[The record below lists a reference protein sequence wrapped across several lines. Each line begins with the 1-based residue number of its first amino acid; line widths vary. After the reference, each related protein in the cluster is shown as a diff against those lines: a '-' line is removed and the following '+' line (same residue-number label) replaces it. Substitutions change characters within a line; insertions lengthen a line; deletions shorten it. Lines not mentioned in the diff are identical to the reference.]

1 MMTELIPAAMSV
13 VTVVVAEYQ
22 QVTTL
27 AHTNTH
33 IVLGYDSTDYHTRNV
48 DLCTSVWF
56 GAQRK
61 L

>member
-1 MMTELIPAAMSV
+1 MMTEVVPAAMSV
-13 VTVVVAEYQ
+13 ATVVVKEYQ

-27 AHTNTH
+27 ASTNTH
-33 IVLGYDSTDYHTRNV
+33 IVLGYDSTDYHTHNV